1 MAVIIVWGD
10 DRASVDRSP
19 ERYSSEAIGVKDLRP
34 YLYAQEVAGILRE
47 DPQRAIEYALGEMG
61 RCEWETRKPD
71 LFRAWS
77 RLLGEPVS
85 TIVATMMDESD
96 QGLWLRNGTPF
107 LGIIDNQR
115 SFDILVESFEAVGG
129 RRSAF

>member
-1 MAVIIVWGD
+1 MAVTIVWGD

-19 ERYSSEAIGVKDLRP
+19 ERYSAEAMGVKDLRP
-34 YLYAQEVAGILRE
+34 YLYAREVAGILRD
-47 DPQRAIEYALGEMG
+47 DPQRAIEYALGKMV

-77 RLLGEPVS
+77 RLLSEPVS

-96 QGLWLRNGTPF
+96 QGMWLRYGTPF

-115 SFDILVESFEAVGG
+115 SFDILVESFEAVRD
-129 RRSAF
+129 RRPSF

>member
-1 MAVIIVWGD
+1 VAAIIVWGD
-10 DRASVDRSP
+10 DCASVDRSP
-19 ERYSSEAIGVKDLRP
+19 ERYSSEAMGVKDLRP
-34 YLYAQEVAGILRE
+34 YLYAREVAGILR
-47 DPQRAIEYALGEMG
+47 DNPQRAIEYALGKMV
-61 RCEWETRKPD
+61 RCEWETSKSD

-77 RLLGEPVS
+77 HLLGEPAS

-96 QGLWLRNGTPF
+96 QGLWLRYGTPF
-107 LGIIDNQR
+107 LGTIDNQR